1 MKFTLIIPDKSMA
14 IDGEGFLIDASPAP
28 SGLHAVQWYETWGE
42 EEWADN
48 RGKMVRN
55 ENISSFKAHQWAIDA
70 WNVAKAAAQA
80 EEMAKQQAAQSGGT
94 GAGPTVI

>member
-1 MKFTLIIPDKSMA
+1 MQFTLIVPDRTMA
-14 IDGEGFLIDASPAP
+14 IDGEGYSIDVSSAP

-42 EEWADN
+42 EEWVDS
-48 RGKMVRN
+48 RGRMVRN
-55 ENISSFKAHQWAIDA
+55 EEISSYSAYQWAIDA

-80 EEMAKQQAAQSGGT
+80 EEAARQQAAQSGGT